1 MKHSAAGSR
10 GIFLS
15 CVMAQAVWLIAV
27 LILLPVMALIAY
39 STDDPDSVTRPL
51 SLCALYLSAVI
62 GGIAAVRYSGDGIAS
77 GALSGIITAGLLL
90 LVSAFPLPES
100 GMDQSLSYL
109 LSALV
114 IPASVIGS
122 VLGHKRSHHKPKRGR
137 RRV

>member
-15 CVMAQAVWLIAV
+15 CIMAQAVWVIAA

-62 GGIAAVRYSGDGIAS
+62 GGIAAVRVSGDGIAS
-77 GALSGIITAGLLL
+77 GALSGLITAGILL

-100 GMDQSLSYL
+100 GLEPNLGFL
-109 LSALV
+109 LLALV

-122 VLGHKRSHHKPKRGR
+122 VLGHKRPKRKPKRGR
-137 RRV
+137 RRS